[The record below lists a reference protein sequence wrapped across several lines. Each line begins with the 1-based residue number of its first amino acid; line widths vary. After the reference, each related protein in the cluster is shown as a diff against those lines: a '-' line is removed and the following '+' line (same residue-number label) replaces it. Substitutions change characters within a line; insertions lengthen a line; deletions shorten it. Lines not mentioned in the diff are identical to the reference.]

1 MTVARVIK
9 KGKVAVVCSPGF
21 GAGWSTW
28 NREYA
33 EILLFHPKI
42 VAKVLAKKN
51 TDITEE
57 WMIAEGLLPEG
68 ACPYLST
75 KNLVVA
81 WLPVGTQFQVTEYD
95 GSEKIETRDGVDWF
109 TV

>member
-42 VAKVLAKKN
+42 VKKVLAKKN
-51 TDITEE
+51 ADITEE
-57 WMIAEGLLPEG
+57 CLVAEGILPEG
-68 ACPYLST
+68 ASPYLST
-75 KNLVVA
+75 EDLAVT
-81 WLPVGTQFQVTEYD
+81 WLPVGTSFQVTEYD
-95 GSEKIETRDGVDWF
+95 GSEGIETRDGVDWF
-109 TV
+109 TA